1 MASQRVKR
9 VVVVGAESTG
19 KTSLV
24 QALAEQTDA
33 VVVLEQL
40 RVFVTEHGRVPS
52 REEQRSVMLAQIAAE
67 QAAERQALAQG
78 SGWVLCDCSAIMTA
92 VYSEFYYDDDSLY
105 AQALDHHQ
113 QVAMTLFCQPDLP
126 WMSDPGQRDG
136 TTAREAV
143 HALLSQRLASIDSPM
158 VPIVGAGDSRV
169 RLALRALTALH

>member
-1 MASQRVKR
+1 MASQLVKR

-33 VVVLEQL
+33 VVVLEEL
-40 RVFVTEHGRVPS
+40 RRFVTEHGRVPS
-52 REEQRSVMLAQIAAE
+52 RQEQQSVMVAQIAAE
-67 QAAERQALAQG
+67 QAAEQQALTQG
-78 SGWVLCDCSAIMTA
+78 AGLVLCDCSAIMTA

-105 AQALDHHQ
+105 AQALGHHQ

-126 WMSDPGQRDG
+126 WVADPGQRDG
-136 TTAREAV
+136 ADVQHAV
-143 HALLSQRLASIDSPM
+143 HDLLVRRLHGLSSPV
-158 VPIVGAGDSRV
+158 VPIVGAGDTRV